1 MKLSVLTVSFLIY
14 VLGFLFIMLNDP
26 NLFKTTEYNDFGTD
40 KCFMMFFLTGISAVI
55 VYHLV
60 SSLYG

>member
-1 MKLSVLTVSFLIY
+1 MKPSVLTVSFLIY
-14 VLGFLFIMLNDP
+14 VLGFLFIMLNNP
-26 NLFKTTEYNDFGTD
+26 NLFNDTGTD

-60 SSLYG
+60 FSLYG

>member
-14 VLGFLFIMLNDP
+14 VLGFLFIMLNNP
-26 NLFKTTEYNDFGTD
+26 KLFNDTGTD
-40 KCFMMFFLTGISAVI
+40 KCFIMFFLTGISSVI

-60 SSLYG
+60 SLLYT